1 MSEPWT
7 VSRMLGWA
15 APFLS
20 KYGSTSARLDAELL
34 LCNVTGMRRLDLY
47 VDHER
52 PLQPDELARF
62 KDLVKRRARQEPVA
76 YILGRR
82 AFHDIELLVGRGAL
96 VPRPETEHLVD
107 RALSWLAGKGA
118 AVEGRV
124 VDVGTGTG
132 AIVLAMAKA
141 LRGRGDRRPLGAT
154 DRSADALGWAQRN
167 AEALGLTTEVELIRA
182 DLLGPWKEP
191 ASLAAVVSNPPYIR
205 SARMAT
211 LDETVRAFEPRE
223 ALEGG
228 ADGLDVLRRLA
239 AQAVP
244 ALRPRGLFAV
254 ELGDADQGRQLVQ
267 LLQGIGVTDARHD
280 PIGPGPTAIVWGTRD
295 LTT

>member
-7 VSRMLGWA
+7 VARMLGWA
-15 APFLS
+15 TPFLTRH
-20 KYGSTSARLDAELL
+20 GSGSARLDAELL

-82 AFHDIELLVGRGAL
+82 AFHDIELLVGSGAL

-107 RALSWLAGKGA
+107 RALTWLGSKA

-132 AIVLAMAKA
+132 AIILAIARA
-141 LRGRGDRRPLGAT
+141 LRARGAERPLGAT
-154 DRSADALGWAQRN
+154 DRSPDALRWARRN
-167 AEALGLTTEVELIRA
+167 VEALGLVDAVEIVQG
-182 DLLGPWKEP
+182 DLLGPWRAD

-228 ADGLDVLRRLA
+228 ADGMDVLRRLA
-239 AQAVP
+239 AQAIP
-244 ALRPRGLFAV
+244 ALVPGGLFAV
-254 ELGDADQGRQLVQ
+254 ELGDAEQGRALVQ
-267 LLQGIGVTDARHD
+267 LLQTSGVSDARHD

-295 LTT
+295 RAA